1 MRICH
6 DVAAAVEYDSGADA
20 LLSYEDGCLCRIR
33 RTARAVAADENLN
46 HGRRNPRREFL
57 ERGVKLDQRF
67 LRVRVTLAGCR
78 QHQQNEYNNGS
89 RLTHKLRS
97 YIFEFL
103 VRADPLLVAVHSL
116 PS

>member
-20 LLSYEDGCLCRIR
+20 LLSYEDRCLCRIR

-57 ERGVKLDQRF
+57 ERGVELDQRF
-67 LRVRVTLAGCR
+67 LRVSVTLAGCR
-78 QHQQNEYNNGS
+78 QHQQNECNNGS
-89 RLTHKLRS
+89 RTHELRS
-97 YIFEFL
+97 CISEFP
-103 VRADPLLVAVHSL
+103 VRADRSEEHTSELQS
-116 PS
+116 